1 MPIILIGFMG
11 SGKSTV
17 GRELARRLKRPFF
30 DLDDLVERETGLT
43 ISAIFRELG
52 ESYFRILELLLLRVQ
67 LREATAS
74 TTRPP
79 VIATGGGIVTTP
91 AARELL
97 RQHHRVTVVYLQVE
111 ATTAS
116 LRVAA
121 DGAAR
126 PLLGD
131 NRGAILPAAE
141 RQKKIQ
147 RLLQCRRPWYEA
159 CARLTVP
166 ANDGSITDIADQIIA
181 ALGTPCSP
189 R

>member
-1 MPIILIGFMG
+1 
-11 SGKSTV
+11 
-17 GRELARRLKRPFF
+17 
-30 DLDDLVERETGLT
+30 
-43 ISAIFRELG
+43 
-52 ESYFRILELLLLRVQ
+52 LLRVQ

-97 RQHHRVTVVYLQVE
+97 RHHRVTVVYLQVE

-116 LRVAA
+116 LRAAA

-126 PLLGD
+126 PLLSD
-131 NRGAILPAAE
+131 NHGAILPAAE

-147 RLLQCRRPWYEA
+147 RLLQCRKPWYEA

-166 ANDGSITDIADQIIA
+166 ANEGSITDIADQIIA
-181 ALGTPCSP
+181 ALDTPCSP